1 MNEALLMAVELA
13 TGVSR
18 QACQI
23 TPRTPL
29 EIQSNALYDVHV
41 GGRHLIA
48 KLFLKADELTVAPAR
63 EYGALQLLAPYA
75 LAPTPVFYDPTVAPV
90 VVYEYLAGEMWD
102 RRKPMAPQLARL
114 AELWLTLHRLPTAG
128 LWLARGWEKPA
139 AEVVMSFR
147 QRFDHYAVWADRH
160 FPPGKAGVERCY
172 ALLEQVPS
180 VMGQLTASA
189 PPLCFCRSD
198 PRFANVIERPDGRLA
213 YVDWEDCG
221 LRDPARDLADLL
233 THPNQEDLL
242 TWAEWQAFLQPYGAG
257 RLAVDP
263 TVQER
268 LHHYLLIFPLF
279 WLSLCTTI
287 GVTLA
292 ETNQIAGWQIN
303 GLPANVRLRRYLAR
317 ALAWPATDFSQSL
330 AQLATLPFFPTGAE

>member
-18 QACQI
+18 QTCQI

-48 KLFLKADELTVAPAR
+48 KLFLKAEELTTAPAR
-63 EYGALQLLAPYA
+63 EYSALQLLAPYA

-102 RRKPMAPQLARL
+102 RRKPTAQQLARL
-114 AELWLTLHRLPTAG
+114 AELWLTMHRLPAAG
-128 LWLARGWEKPA
+128 LWLSQGWEKPA
-139 AEVVMSFR
+139 AEILTTFR
-147 QRFDHYAVWADRH
+147 RRFEQYAAWCVTA
-160 FPPGKAGVERCY
+160 FPPGNDAVAGCFS
-172 ALLEQVPS
+172 LLAQAQS
-180 VMGQLTASA
+180 AFLQLKVDAA
-189 PPLCFCRSD
+189 QLCFCRAD

-242 TWAEWQAFLQPYGAG
+242 TWDEWQAFLQPYWAG
-257 RLAVDP
+257 RTQLDP
-263 TVQER
+263 TISAR
-268 LHHYLLIFPLF
+268 MHLYLIIFPLF
-279 WLSLCTTI
+279 WLSI
-287 GVTLA
+287 GMMHGVKRA
-292 ETNQIAGWQIN
+292 EKGEIAGWQIN
-303 GLPANVRLRRYLAR
+303 GLPANFRLRRYLAR
-317 ALAWPATDFSQSL
+317 ALAWPATNFSPPL
-330 AQLATLPFFPTGAE
+330 AQLAAVQFFPTGEE